1 MSLSHASFLSYMR
14 NFIFGAEDSLV
25 STVGLLAGIAAS
37 GTGER
42 EIIVAGFVLITVEAF
57 SMGIGSYLSERSL
70 TDSETKAGERKTV
83 IGALIMLLSY
93 TLAGLIPLSPY
104 LFLPTQAAPGIS
116 IGTTLT
122 SLFLLGIV
130 SARALKTNVLKNA
143 FRLLFFGGI
152 ASLLGIAV
160 GIALK

>member
-1 MSLSHASFLSYMR
+1 MHLSRASFLSYMR

-25 STVGLLAGIAAS
+25 STVGLLAGIAAA
-37 GTGER
+37 GTEKR
-42 EIIVAGFVLITVEAF
+42 EIVIAGLVLITVEAF

-70 TDSETKAGERKTV
+70 SDSESKDGERKTIV
-83 IGALIMLLSY
+83 GALIMLLSY
-93 TLAGLIPLSPY
+93 ALAGFIPLSPY
-104 LFLPTQAAPGIS
+104 LFLPIDIASNTS
-116 IGTTLT
+116 IGATLA
-122 SLFLLGIV
+122 SLFLLGII